1 MKNYI
6 ILLLLIILSSCTPS
20 STEDKWASEPL
31 EIKHSEKRE
40 KEVWGHVLRGRDAKL
55 FYGTPVY
62 EIAEAI
68 SNKDIEKVKEL
79 VSKLLKDQ
87 INYREDKFMGSLSEF
102 AVSYRDFESLKIL
115 TEKGADPN
123 LKKINNNTAFLR
135 SVRIS
140 SRYHDD
146 RFMEYLINNGGDVNS
161 IANKYETPLMIAS
174 GGKLSDVKTLVKAG
188 ADPYYRLYVK
198 ESGQIFSPLKSALSR
213 RKIEIVNYYLFDIG
227 VDYKSVSNYN
237 KKGQLTTII
246 DYIARMEFKEG
257 KKGDEQRKLQKK
269 LIEHCINVWGLKHR
283 DK

>member
-6 ILLLLIILSSCTPS
+6 ILLLVILSSCTPS
-20 STEDKWASEPL
+20 STEDKWVSEPL

-79 VSKLLKDQ
+79 VDKLPKDQ

-102 AVSYRDFESLKIL
+102 AVRYRDFESLKVL

-123 LKKINNNTAFLR
+123 LKRTNNNTAFLR

-140 SRYHDD
+140 SIYNDD

-161 IANKYETPLMIAS
+161 IANKYETPLMISS
-174 GGKLSDVKTLVKAG
+174 GWKLSDVKILVKAG

-198 ESGQIFSPLKSALSR
+198 ESGQIFYPLDSALSGNE
-213 RKIEIVNYYLFDIG
+213 IEIVNYYLFEIG

-237 KKGQLTTII
+237 KKGQLTTIL
-246 DYIARMEFKEG
+246 DYIARMHFREG
-257 KKGDEQRKLQKK
+257 KKGDEQRKLQKN